1 MSIFAQK
8 KIMKKIILT
17 LTVSFAMLAQSAYA
31 QIRFD
36 LGVKGGL
43 NFAGLSNVSTSN
55 LKASYENRTGYHF
68 GAYAMIKITKFA
80 IQPEIIFS
88 RQGQNYTLPNSTS
101 NLTSNFDY
109 INIPVMVKF
118 YVAGG
123 LNLQAGPQF
132 GFLSSATGDVINTVN
147 GSISSTTSSADL
159 KTFVKSSDVSLAVG
173 AGWDLPFG
181 LNLTARYNI
190 GLSDINQKTGGIIPS
205 VGNSTISSLG
215 TSEAKSQVVQISV
228 GYRFIRLGK

>member
-1 MSIFAQK
+1 
-8 KIMKKIILT
+8 
-17 LTVSFAMLAQSAYA
+17 
-31 QIRFD
+31 
-36 LGVKGGL
+36 
-43 NFAGLSNVSTSN
+43 
-55 LKASYENRTGYHF
+55 
-68 GAYAMIKITKFA
+68 
-80 IQPEIIFS
+80 
-88 RQGQNYTLPNSTS
+88 
-101 NLTSNFDY
+101 
-109 INIPVMVKF
+109 MVKF

>member
-132 GFLSSATGDVINTVN
+132 GFLSSAV
-147 GSISSTTSSADL
+147 
-159 KTFVKSSDVSLAVG
+159 
-173 AGWDLPFG
+173 
-181 LNLTARYNI
+181 
-190 GLSDINQKTGGIIPS
+190 
-205 VGNSTISSLG
+205 
-215 TSEAKSQVVQISV
+215 
-228 GYRFIRLGK
+228 